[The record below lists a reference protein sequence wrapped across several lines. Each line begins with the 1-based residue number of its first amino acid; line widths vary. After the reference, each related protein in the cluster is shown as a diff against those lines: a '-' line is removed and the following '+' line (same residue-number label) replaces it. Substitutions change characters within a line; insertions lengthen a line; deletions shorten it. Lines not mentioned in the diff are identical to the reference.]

1 MDYFLLNCLLA
12 LAGEKAFL
20 SVCVCIRDRC
30 TLGWRYLIET
40 YLDGSG
46 ASPSQASTA
55 ALSTLMHTSHSLAE
69 KLNRRKTTEQRQR
82 LPYRWDG

>member
-12 LAGEKAFL
+12 LTGEKAFL
-20 SVCVCIRDRC
+20 SVCIRDRC

-55 ALSTLMHTSHSLAE
+55 ALSTLTHT
-69 KLNRRKTTEQRQR
+69 
-82 LPYRWDG
+82 